1 MHLTRRQR
9 EPPPPGRELVGQLP
23 DLLLPRQALPGRP
36 RQDVQEGEV
45 VRRRWRRQRLKTEG
59 HVCELC
65 RRGSVTFGPH
75 TSSRL

>member
-9 EPPPPGRELVGQLP
+9 EPPAPRRELVRQLP

-45 VRRRWRRQRLKTEG
+45 VRRRRR
-59 HVCELC
+59 
-65 RRGSVTFGPH
+65 
-75 TSSRL
+75 